1 MTKKIDFFDNIVG
14 LTGISANGTLG
25 TSGQVLKSNGTTIY
39 WDTDA
44 ASGGDAATLDGYDST
59 AFARLVGAA
68 FTGSITVN
76 VTGSTPANFIRTDD
90 GTTGPIVSLQ
100 HITTTPAVNDI
111 TGQVSFLMTDNAL
124 GSPTGAGLR
133 GVARDV
139 TAGAASADLH
149 LLSRVSGSFGT
160 RLIVANGIYTVGATG
175 ADQGLN
181 TINASNYF
189 DDGVNINTIY
199 LASSSYTASD
209 VLSKLLTVDGS
220 GSGIDADL
228 LDGYQASNLAILA
241 AANIFTLAQTINT
254 NTSPAASPGLTG
266 VILQL
271 SGADGIP
278 TRFWLDSYGA
288 ATNYTARRSNGTNA
302 SKTALLANDVIMNN
316 SAFGHDGTAYSTTS
330 RGSYQIAASQNWAV
344 GAHGTR
350 LLMVTTADNTTTS
363 STRWIVEND
372 GSFIYS
378 GGSATGVSTINAVD
392 YFDNGVNIN
401 TIYLASASYTAA
413 DVLSK
418 LLTVDGSGSGI
429 DADLLDG
436 KNVGTSGNAIPVLD
450 GINNWSALQTMT
462 NLTARTTL
470 TTGISGTLTASHA
483 NISVELNG
491 NVTLPNSVF
500 TAGDKTTFDPGTSNR
515 TFTRGSGVTM
525 YVNGVDVASAT
536 LAANRT
542 GEAHWRTA
550 SVVILSGAFS

>member
-133 GVARDV
+133 GVARNV

-199 LASSSYTASD
+199 LASSSYTAS
-209 VLSKLLTVDGS
+209 
-220 GSGIDADL
+220 
-228 LDGYQASNLAILA
+228 
-241 AANIFTLAQTINT
+241 
-254 NTSPAASPGLTG
+254 
-266 VILQL
+266 
-271 SGADGIP
+271 
-278 TRFWLDSYGA
+278 
-288 ATNYTARRSNGTNA
+288 
-302 SKTALLANDVIMNN
+302 
-316 SAFGHDGTAYSTTS
+316 
-330 RGSYQIAASQNWAV
+330 
-344 GAHGTR
+344 
-350 LLMVTTADNTTTS
+350 
-363 STRWIVEND
+363 
-372 GSFIYS
+372 
-378 GGSATGVSTINAVD
+378 
-392 YFDNGVNIN
+392 
-401 TIYLASASYTAA
+401 